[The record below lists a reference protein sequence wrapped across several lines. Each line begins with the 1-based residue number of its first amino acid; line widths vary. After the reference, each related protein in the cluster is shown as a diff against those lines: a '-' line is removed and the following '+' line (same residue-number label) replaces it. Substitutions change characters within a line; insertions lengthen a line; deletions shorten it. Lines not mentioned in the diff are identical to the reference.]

1 MAQLPS
7 RQQILDWVAA
17 HPDATAKRD
26 IAKAFGIKGAE
37 RIELKRLLKE
47 LEGEGVLERRRRHYH
62 DAEKL
67 PPVTVVQLLPPDKD
81 GDIFAR
87 PMEWQ
92 GAGPMPRILYAAL
105 KSDPALAPGDRILA
119 RLIETRGEDHDYQAR
134 LIRRIGT
141 VSHRVVG
148 IFRAGASPEAGGRIL
163 PIDKGSDKEW
173 SVPAR
178 EVHGA

>member
-92 GAGPMPRILYAAL
+92 GAGPMPRRRMR
-105 KSDPALAPGDRILA
+105 SRRSPPSRPA
-119 RLIETRGEDHDYQAR
+119 
-134 LIRRIGT
+134 
-141 VSHRVVG
+141 
-148 IFRAGASPEAGGRIL
+148 
-163 PIDKGSDKEW
+163 W
-173 SVPAR
+173 
-178 EVHGA
+178 